1 MGLVIHGNILPRRV
15 YGKSADIALATQFS
29 VHIKIRHL
37 VLVDDSHV
45 IPTSYRSVIRSY
57 ADRRT
62 GGTFHDGDTVPRN
75 VESHGRMSL
84 SVEDLALTGIC
95 GI

>member
-1 MGLVIHGNILPRRV
+1 MGLVIHGNILPGRV

-37 VLVDDSHV
+37 VLVDNSHV
-45 IPTSYRSVIRSY
+45 IPAADRSVIRSY
-57 ADRRT
+57 ADRCT

-75 VESHGRMSL
+75 VESYGRMSL
-84 SVEDLALTGIC
+84 SVKGLALSGIC